1 MVALRT
7 SSIQTSKHAGC
18 EVAYPMMMLCRNE
31 AFKAFDTDRKLGY
44 QVEMKFTASMNEAV
58 EFITRKWDM

>member
-1 MVALRT
+1 M
-7 SSIQTSKHAGC
+7 H
-18 EVAYPMMMLCRNE
+18 RNE